1 MKTSMYGQISL
12 TKLWAITQQQKDLVK
27 EVTFKDGHKEKLL
40 NISILVNDQPNQYGK
55 IGAVR
60 VDCKRDQQQQNLNY
74 WIADLKPS
82 QFQDDQ
88 QPAPQP
94 QQQSNWEAPIPP
106 IGQAEEEDDLPFD

>member
-12 TKLWAITQQQKDLVK
+12 TKLGEIAKKHPALVK
-27 EVTFKDGHKEKLL
+27 EVTFKDGHKEKFL

-82 QFQDDQ
+82 QFQDQ
-88 QPAPQP
+88 QPA
-94 QQQSNWEAPIPP
+94 QQGNWEAPLPP
-106 IGQAEEEDDLPFD
+106 IGDDDSNGDLPFD

>member
-12 TKLWAITQQQKDLVK
+12 TKLGEIVKKHPALVK

-60 VDCKRDQQQQNLNY
+60 VDCKRDQQQQDLNY
-74 WIADLKPS
+74 WIADLKKSTFQDQPQNDSPTPS
-82 QFQDDQ
+82 QFTDYD
-88 QPAPQP
+88 P
-94 QQQSNWEAPIPP
+94 
-106 IGQAEEEDDLPFD
+106 DLGF

>member
-60 VDCKRDQQQQNLNY
+60 VDCKRDQQQQDLNY
-74 WIADLKPS
+74 WIADLKKSTFQDQPQNDSPTPS
-82 QFQDDQ
+82 QFTDYD
-88 QPAPQP
+88 P
-94 QQQSNWEAPIPP
+94 
-106 IGQAEEEDDLPFD
+106 DLGF

>member
-1 MKTSMYGQISL
+1 MYGQISL

-27 EVTFKDGHKEKLL
+27 EVTFKDGHKEKFL

-55 IGAVR
+55 IGAIR

-82 QFQDDQ
+82 QFQDQ
-88 QPAPQP
+88 QPA
-94 QQQSNWEAPIPP
+94 QQGNWEAPLPP
-106 IGQAEEEDDLPFD
+106 LGQEEESDLPF

>member
-27 EVTFKDGHKEKLL
+27 EVTFKDGHKEKFL
-40 NISILVNDQPNQYGK
+40 NISILVNEQPNQYGK

-60 VDCKRDQQQQNLNY
+60 VDCKRDQQQKNINY

-82 QFQDDQ
+82 QFQDQ
-88 QPAPQP
+88 QPA
-94 QQQSNWEAPIPP
+94 QQGNWEAPLPHL
-106 IGQAEEEDDLPFD
+106 GQEEESDLPF

>member
-1 MKTSMYGQISL
+1 MYGQISL